1 VLKELQALT
10 RDKSVYE
17 YLQQE
22 IVDGYHDH
30 SEFVRAVESDY
41 LDVVDREVRDSMGLV
56 SDAQYLE
63 LFERYVQTV
72 SAWVKGER
80 VQNKMTGAQEKPD
93 EARLAE
99 FESYVMPK
107 GDDAQSFRRSL
118 IATVGAWRIDNPDA
132 QVDYGRIFPD
142 LFKRLSDHFFEERKR
157 QLKRNVENILKYLSD
172 ERGSLSAKEQQQV
185 VSTMEQMVARFG
197 YTEASA
203 KDAIVFLV
211 RKRYA

>member
-1 VLKELQALT
+1 
-10 RDKSVYE
+10 
-17 YLQQE
+17 
-22 IVDGYHDH
+22 
-30 SEFVRAVESDY
+30 
-41 LDVVDREVRDSMGLV
+41 
-56 SDAQYLE
+56 
-63 LFERYVQTV
+63 
-72 SAWVKGER
+72 
-80 VQNKMTGAQEKPD
+80 MTGAQEKPD
-93 EARLAE
+93 ETRLAE